1 MPHPSSDR
9 TSSRFESDH
18 IFFGLDLI
26 FIKIKVQ
33 VSSVRNGVCDCMWEV
48 LQYLRLDAIMVGR
61 VFDLSDFKNNDIRN
75 LAIIAH
81 VDHGK
86 TTLVD
91 ALLKQGQVFR
101 AHQQVGE
108 LIMDTNPLERER
120 GITILAKNASVSY
133 DGVRINIIDTPGH
146 ADFSGEVERIM
157 NMADGCLLLVD
168 AVDGPMPQTT
178 YVLRQAL
185 QQNVTPMV
193 VINKMDRPEARVAE
207 VVEMV
212 QDLFLELATTAE
224 QLEFPIIYA
233 SAKAGYA
240 TIDPD
245 SPGTDMAPLFKAILE
260 SVPAPTGDP
269 EAPVQMLV
277 AALDYDNYLGQVAL
291 GRVTRGTLKLRD
303 NVALLGRGDDSSVHN
318 LERIFVFRGME
329 RVEVPEA
336 KAGDIVA
343 LTGPEGVSIGDT
355 ISSIDHPE
363 ALPSIDIEEPTVRMT
378 FGVSTSPFMGK
389 EGEHCTSRNLRDRLF
404 RELRTNVSLQV
415 EPTASSDVFVVA
427 GRGELHLSILVE
439 TMRREQFEFQVSR
452 PEPVTKMIDG
462 KIHEPYEILNISTS
476 DEYVG
481 ALTEYLS
488 GRLAQLRDMRYDE
501 NGYVHIEYKIP
512 TRGLI
517 GFNSFFLRTCRGDG
531 LKSSIF
537 TSYEPMEG
545 EIKGQPGG
553 VLVASERGIAVT
565 YGLLNAQGRGD
576 TFIDP
581 GTDVYEGMIIG
592 SHRRE
597 GDIEINVCKEKKLT
611 NMRSSTADVAK
622 RLNATVIMSLEEALE
637 FISDDELV
645 EVTPQNFR
653 LRKMDLSALDRKRT
667 RRDGVRS
674 RD

>member
-1 MPHPSSDR
+1 LS
-9 TSSRFESDH
+9 TE
-18 IFFGLDLI
+18 
-26 FIKIKVQ
+26 
-33 VSSVRNGVCDCMWEV
+33 RNNHN
-48 LQYLRLDAIMVGR
+48 
-61 VFDLSDFKNNDIRN
+61 NNDIRN

-120 GITILAKNASVSY
+120 GITILAKNASVTY
-133 DGVRINIIDTPGH
+133 QGVRINIIDTPGH

-193 VINKMDRPEARVAE
+193 VINKIDRPEARVAE
-207 VVEMV
+207 VEDMV
-212 QDLFLELATTAE
+212 QDLFLELATNAD
-224 QLEFPIIYA
+224 QLEYPVIYA
-233 SAKAGYA
+233 SAKGGYA
-240 TIDPD
+240 TADPAT
-245 SPGTDMAPLFKAILE
+245 PGTDMSPLFEAILRL
-260 SVPAPTGDP
+260 VPPPTGDP
-269 EAPVQMLV
+269 DAPLQMLV

-303 NVALLGRGDDSSVHN
+303 NVALLARGEESSIHN

-343 LTGPEGVSIGDT
+343 ITGPEGVSIGDT
-355 ISSIDHPE
+355 IASLEHPE
-363 ALPSIDIEEPTVRMT
+363 ALPVIDIEEPTVRMT

-389 EGEHCTSRNLRDRLF
+389 DGEHCTSRNLRDRLF

-415 EPTASSDVFVVA
+415 GPTPSSDVFVVA

-452 PEPVTKMIDG
+452 PEPVTKVIDG
-462 KIHEPYEILNISTS
+462 KIYEPYEILNISTS
-476 DEYVG
+476 DEYMG
-481 ALTEYLS
+481 ALSEYLS

-501 NGYVHIEYKIP
+501 NGYVHLEYKIP

-517 GFNSFFLRTCRGDG
+517 GFNSFFVRTCRGDG
-531 LKSSIF
+531 VKSSIF
-537 TSYEPMEG
+537 TAYEPMEG
-545 EIKGQPGG
+545 EIKSQPGG
-553 VLVASERGIAVT
+553 VLVASERGTAVT

-581 GTDVYEGMIIG
+581 GTDVYEGMIVG

-637 FISDDELV
+637 FLSDDELL
-645 EVTPQNFR
+645 EVTPRNFR

-667 RRDGVRS
+667 RRDGVRT

>member
-1 MPHPSSDR
+1 MG
-9 TSSRFESDH
+9 TE
-18 IFFGLDLI
+18 
-26 FIKIKVQ
+26 
-33 VSSVRNGVCDCMWEV
+33 RNNHN
-48 LQYLRLDAIMVGR
+48 
-61 VFDLSDFKNNDIRN
+61 NNDIRN

-120 GITILAKNASVSY
+120 GITILAKNASVTY
-133 DGVRINIIDTPGH
+133 QGVRINIIDTPGH

-193 VINKMDRPEARVAE
+193 VINKIDRPEARVAE
-207 VVEMV
+207 VEDMV
-212 QDLFLELATTAE
+212 QDLFLELATNAD
-224 QLEFPIIYA
+224 QLEYPVIYA
-233 SAKAGYA
+233 SAKGGYA
-240 TIDPD
+240 TADPAT
-245 SPGTDMAPLFKAILE
+245 PGTDMSPLFEAILRL
-260 SVPAPTGDP
+260 VPPPTGDP
-269 EAPVQMLV
+269 DAPLQMLV

-303 NVALLGRGDDSSVHN
+303 NVALLARGEEPSTHN

-343 LTGPEGVSIGDT
+343 ITGPEGVSIGDT
-355 ISSIDHPE
+355 IASLEHPE
-363 ALPSIDIEEPTVRMT
+363 ALPVIDIEEPTVRMT

-389 EGEHCTSRNLRDRLF
+389 DGEHCTSRNLRDRLF

-415 EPTASSDVFVVA
+415 DPTPSSDVFVVA

-452 PEPVTKMIDG
+452 PEPVTKVIDG
-462 KIHEPYEILNISTS
+462 KIYEPYEILNISTS
-476 DEYVG
+476 DEYMG
-481 ALTEYLS
+481 ALSEYLS

-501 NGYVHIEYKIP
+501 NGYVHLEYKIP

-517 GFNSFFLRTCRGDG
+517 GFNSFFVRTCRGDG
-531 LKSSIF
+531 VKSSIF

-545 EIKGQPGG
+545 EIKSQPGG
-553 VLVASERGIAVT
+553 VLVASERGTAVT

-581 GTDVYEGMIIG
+581 GTDVYEGMIVG

-637 FISDDELV
+637 FLSDDELL
-645 EVTPQNFR
+645 EVTPRNFR

-667 RRDGVRS
+667 RRDGVRT

>member
-1 MPHPSSDR
+1 MS
-9 TSSRFESDH
+9 TE
-18 IFFGLDLI
+18 
-26 FIKIKVQ
+26 
-33 VSSVRNGVCDCMWEV
+33 RNNHN
-48 LQYLRLDAIMVGR
+48 
-61 VFDLSDFKNNDIRN
+61 NNDIRN

-120 GITILAKNASVSY
+120 GITILAKNASVTY
-133 DGVRINIIDTPGH
+133 QGVRINIIDTPGH

-193 VINKMDRPEARVAE
+193 VINKIDRPEARVAE
-207 VVEMV
+207 VEDMV
-212 QDLFLELATTAE
+212 QDLFLELATNAD
-224 QLEFPIIYA
+224 QLEYPVIYA
-233 SAKAGYA
+233 SAKGGYA
-240 TIDPD
+240 TADPAT
-245 SPGTDMAPLFKAILE
+245 PGTDMSPLFEAILRL
-260 SVPAPTGDP
+260 VPPPTGDP
-269 EAPVQMLV
+269 DAPLQMLV

-303 NVALLGRGDDSSVHN
+303 NVALLARGEESSIHN

-343 LTGPEGVSIGDT
+343 ITGPEGVSIGDT
-355 ISSIDHPE
+355 IASLEHPE
-363 ALPSIDIEEPTVRMT
+363 ALPVIDIEEPTVRMT

-389 EGEHCTSRNLRDRLF
+389 DGEHCTSRNLRDRLF

-415 EPTASSDVFVVA
+415 DPTPSSDVFVVA

-452 PEPVTKMIDG
+452 PEPVTKVIDG
-462 KIHEPYEILNISTS
+462 KIYEPYEILNISTS
-476 DEYVG
+476 DEYMG
-481 ALTEYLS
+481 ALSEYLS

-501 NGYVHIEYKIP
+501 NGYVHLEYKIP

-517 GFNSFFLRTCRGDG
+517 GFNSFFVRTCRGDG
-531 LKSSIF
+531 VKSSIF
-537 TSYEPMEG
+537 TAYEPMEG
-545 EIKGQPGG
+545 EIKSQPGG
-553 VLVASERGIAVT
+553 VLVPSERGTAVT

-581 GTDVYEGMIIG
+581 GTDVYEGMIVG

-637 FISDDELV
+637 FLSDDELL
-645 EVTPQNFR
+645 EVTPRNFR

-667 RRDGVRS
+667 RRDGVRT

>member
-1 MPHPSSDR
+1 MGN
-9 TSSRFESDH
+9 F
-18 IFFGLDLI
+18 
-26 FIKIKVQ
+26 Q
-33 VSSVRNGVCDCMWEV
+33 
-48 LQYLRLDAIMVGR
+48 
-61 VFDLSDFKNNDIRN
+61 NNDIRN

-120 GITILAKNASVSY
+120 GITILAKNASVTY
-133 DGVRINIIDTPGH
+133 KGVRINIIDTPGH

-185 QQNVTPMV
+185 RQNVIPMV
-193 VINKMDRPEARVAE
+193 VINKIDRPEARVAE
-207 VVEMV
+207 VEEMV
-212 QDLFLELATTAE
+212 QDLFLELATNAE
-224 QLEFPIIYA
+224 QLEYPVIYT
-233 SAKAGYA
+233 SAKSGYA
-240 TIDPD
+240 TTDPAVE
-245 SPGTDMAPLFKAILE
+245 GTDMSPLFDAILE

-269 EAPVQMLV
+269 GAPLQMLV

-303 NVALLGRGDDSSVHN
+303 NVALLARDEQTSVHN

-329 RVEVPEA
+329 RVEVTEA
-336 KAGDIVA
+336 TAGDIVGI
-343 LTGPEGVSIGDT
+343 TGPEGVSIGDT
-355 ISSIDHPE
+355 IASLENPE
-363 ALPSIDIEEPTVRMT
+363 AMPVIDIEEPTVRMT
-378 FGVSTSPFMGK
+378 FGVSTSPFMGI
-389 EGEHCTSRNLRDRLF
+389 EGDQCTSRNLRDRLF

-415 EPTASSDVFVVA
+415 EQTSSSDVFVVA

-452 PEPVTKMIDG
+452 PEPVTKVIDG
-462 KIHEPYEILNISTS
+462 KIYEPYEILNISTNE
-476 DEYVG
+476 EYVG

-501 NGYVHIEYKIP
+501 NGYVHMEYKIP

-537 TSYEPMEG
+537 TAYEPMEG
-545 EIKGQPGG
+545 EIKAQPGG
-553 VLVASERGIAVT
+553 VLVASERGVAVT
-565 YGLLNAQGRGD
+565 YGLLNAQGRGE
-576 TFIDP
+576 TFVDP
-581 GTDVYEGMIIG
+581 GTQVYEGMIVG

-637 FISDDELV
+637 FISDDELL
-645 EVTPQNFR
+645 EVTPKNYR

-667 RRDGVRS
+667 RRDGVRA

>member
-1 MPHPSSDR
+1 M
-9 TSSRFESDH
+9 
-18 IFFGLDLI
+18 
-26 FIKIKVQ
+26 VC
-33 VSSVRNGVCDCMWEV
+33 GVKT
-48 LQYLRLDAIMVGR
+48 
-61 VFDLSDFKNNDIRN
+61 LSNFQHNNIRN

-101 AHQQVGE
+101 ANQEVGE
-108 LIMDTNPLERER
+108 LIMDSNPLERER
-120 GITILAKNASVSY
+120 GITILAKNASVTY
-133 DGVRINIIDTPGH
+133 GGVRINIIDTPGH

-185 QQNVTPMV
+185 DQNVTPMV
-193 VINKMDRPEARVAE
+193 VINKIDRPESRVPE
-207 VVEMV
+207 VLEMV
-212 QDLFLELATTAE
+212 QDLFLELANTAE
-224 QLEFPIIYA
+224 QLEFPVIYT

-240 TIDPD
+240 TTDPNV
-245 SPGTDMAPLFKAILE
+245 PGEDMSPLFDAIIE
-260 SVPAPTGDP
+260 SVPPPEGDP
-269 EAPVQMLV
+269 DAPMQMLV
-277 AALDYDNYLGQVAL
+277 AALAYDNYLGQVSL
-291 GRVTRGTLKLRD
+291 GRITRGTVKLRD
-303 NVALLGRGDDSSVHN
+303 NVALLGRDDAISTHP
-318 LERIFVFRGME
+318 LERIFVYRGME

-336 KAGDIVA
+336 RAGDIVA

-355 ISSIDHPE
+355 LASVEQPE
-363 ALPSIDIEEPTVRMT
+363 ALPSIEIEEPTVRMT

-415 EPTASSDVFVVA
+415 ETTPSSDVFVVA

-452 PEPVTKMIDG
+452 PEPVTKMVDG
-462 KIHEPYEILNISTS
+462 KIHEPYEILNISTNE
-476 DEYVG
+476 EYVG
-481 ALTEYLS
+481 PLTEYLS
-488 GRLAQLRDMRYDE
+488 GRLATLRDMRYDE
-501 NGYVHIEYKIP
+501 NGYVHLEYKIP

-531 LKSSIF
+531 VKSSVF

-545 EIKGQPGG
+545 QIKEQPGG
-553 VLVASERGIAVT
+553 VLVASERGMAVT

-576 TFIDP
+576 TFVDP
-581 GTDVYEGMIIG
+581 GTQVYEGMIVG

-622 RLNATVIMSLEEALE
+622 RLNATINMSLEEALE
-637 FISDDELV
+637 FISDDELL
-645 EVTPQNFR
+645 EVTPQSYR
-653 LRKMDLSALDRKRT
+653 LRKMALSALDRKRV
-667 RRDGVRS
+667 RRGDGVRA

>member
-1 MPHPSSDR
+1 MSN
-9 TSSRFESDH
+9 F
-18 IFFGLDLI
+18 
-26 FIKIKVQ
+26 Q
-33 VSSVRNGVCDCMWEV
+33 
-48 LQYLRLDAIMVGR
+48 
-61 VFDLSDFKNNDIRN
+61 NNDIRN

-120 GITILAKNASVSY
+120 GITILAKNASVTY
-133 DGVRINIIDTPGH
+133 KGVRINIIDTPGH

-185 QQNVTPMV
+185 RQSVIPMV
-193 VINKMDRPEARVAE
+193 VINKIDRPEARVAE
-207 VVEMV
+207 VEEMV
-212 QDLFLELATTAE
+212 QDLFLELATNAE
-224 QLEFPIIYA
+224 QLEYPVIYT
-233 SAKAGYA
+233 SAKSGYA
-240 TIDPD
+240 TTDPAVE
-245 SPGTDMAPLFKAILE
+245 GTDMSPLFDAILE

-269 EAPVQMLV
+269 GAPLQMLV

-303 NVALLGRGDDSSVHN
+303 NVALLARDEQTSVHN

-329 RVEVPEA
+329 RVEVTEA
-336 KAGDIVA
+336 TAGDIVGI
-343 LTGPEGVSIGDT
+343 TGPEGVSIGDT
-355 ISSIDHPE
+355 IASLENPE
-363 ALPSIDIEEPTVRMT
+363 AMPVIDIEEPTVRMT

-389 EGEHCTSRNLRDRLF
+389 EGDHCTSRNLRDRLF

-415 EPTASSDVFVVA
+415 EQTSSSDVFVVA

-452 PEPVTKMIDG
+452 PEPVTKVIDG
-462 KIHEPYEILNISTS
+462 KIYEPYEILNISTNE
-476 DEYVG
+476 EYVG

-501 NGYVHIEYKIP
+501 NGYVHMEYKIP

-537 TSYEPMEG
+537 TAYEPMEG
-545 EIKGQPGG
+545 EIKAQPGG
-553 VLVASERGIAVT
+553 VLVASERGVAVT
-565 YGLLNAQGRGD
+565 YGLLNAQGRGE
-576 TFIDP
+576 TFVDP
-581 GTDVYEGMIIG
+581 GTQVYEGMIVG

-637 FISDDELV
+637 FISDDELL
-645 EVTPQNFR
+645 EVTPKNYR

-667 RRDGVRS
+667 RRDGVRA